1 MEIWLFITCYIL
13 ISSDIVHIVHMYIIL
28 SVASLHNSLLH
39 YICTCIMHKLD
50 CLSIYIHLFYQ
61 LLHDIIR
68 KICFVNVNLNIY
80 LKNCNFFCGFVAMSL
95 FNHNFK
101 SKCHNNISTASAPY
115 ILVITKCHHLFSNS
129 Y

>member
-13 ISSDIVHIVHMYIIL
+13 ISSDIVHIVHIYIIL

-39 YICTCIMHKLD
+39 YICACIMHELD
-50 CLSIYIHLFYQ
+50 SIYICIHLFYQ

-80 LKNCNFFCGFVAMSL
+80 LKTVIFYVVLLQCLSDH
-95 FNHNFK
+95 NHNFK

-115 ILVITKCHHLFSNS
+115 ILVITKFLHLFSK
-129 Y
+129 